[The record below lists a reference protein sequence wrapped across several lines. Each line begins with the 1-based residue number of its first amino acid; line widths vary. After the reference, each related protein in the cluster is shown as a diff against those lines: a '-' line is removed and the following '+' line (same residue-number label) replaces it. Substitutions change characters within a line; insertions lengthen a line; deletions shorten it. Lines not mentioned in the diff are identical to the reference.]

1 VLIIINAFHSDFPSN
16 QVGLLAFKDRA
27 ASKLSGGMRRRL
39 SIAIALG
46 SSRCVFLDEPTT
58 GLDVI
63 SRRQVICS

>member
-1 VLIIINAFHSDFPSN
+1 ML

-27 ASKLSGGMRRRL
+27 AAKLSGGMRRRL

-63 SRRQVICS
+63 SRRQVSFWNSDLVSWCCTL

>member
-1 VLIIINAFHSDFPSN
+1 
-16 QVGLLAFKDRA
+16 
-27 ASKLSGGMRRRL
+27 MRRRL

-63 SRRQVICS
+63 SRRQVTSS

>member
-1 VLIIINAFHSDFPSN
+1 
-16 QVGLLAFKDRA
+16 
-27 ASKLSGGMRRRL
+27 MRRRL

-63 SRRQVICS
+63 SRRQVIFLFLVHGHHLYTHFPHTIVGLGRHFTCSRTR